1 VNQQPPKPITPAAQ
15 PLADKLSAASVPV
28 AGSPNPLSS
37 TTENASESVV
47 PTPSASGVP
56 ASGKIF
62 DWAVLRRL
70 FGFIGPYQGRFYLLV
85 GIIMLSACLAPVT
98 PLLIRYTID
107 DVIASGKGDQLLTML
122 MIMIGVL
129 VVQALVQFLNTYLS
143 GWLGQYVIRDVRVQL
158 YRKILQLRLKFFD
171 NTPIGRLVTRAISD
185 IETLAD
191 VFSQGMA
198 AIAGD
203 ILQLVL
209 VIAVMVYTDWRL
221 ALISLS
227 TIPVMLISTY
237 VFKEKIKVSF
247 NEVRTAV
254 ANLNSFVQ
262 EHITGMNIVQIFGS
276 EKIEAE
282 KFRDINKDHRDANI
296 RSIWYYSIY
305 FPVADIISAVAV
317 GMVVWYG
324 ARQVLLTD
332 VSFGTI
338 TAFIMFINLF
348 FRPIRQL
355 ADRFNTLQ
363 MGIVSTDRIIK
374 LLDSNEFTVND
385 GTLVPKTLRGD
396 VNFDNVW
403 FAYND
408 EDWVLRD
415 ISFRVNAGE
424 TVAFVGATGAG
435 KSSIINLLSRFYD
448 INKGEITIDGIDVHQ
463 YELGELRRN
472 IGVVL
477 QDVFLFSDTIA
488 NNITLGDER
497 ISREKMVEAAKLV
510 GVHDFIERLPG
521 GYDYNVQE
529 RGATLSVGQRQLIS
543 FVRAMVQ
550 DPKII
555 VLDEATSSV
564 DTETEEMIQ
573 DAIDKLMNGR
583 TAIVIAHRLSTIQKA
598 DNIIVVDKGRIV
610 EQGTHDELLQQAGA
624 YANLYQMQYKEM
636 A

>member
-1 VNQQPPKPITPAAQ
+1 MNEDQK
-15 PLADKLSAASVPV
+15 SAA
-28 AGSPNPLSS
+28 GR
-37 TTENASESVV
+37 
-47 PTPSASGVP
+47 
-56 ASGKIF
+56 IF
-62 DWAVLRRL
+62 DVAILRRL
-70 FGFIGPYQGRFYLLV
+70 YTFVKPYQVRFYSLI
-85 GIIMLSACLAPVT
+85 GIIMLAACLAPLT

-107 DVIASGKGDQLLTML
+107 NVIAAGDYGQLTLML
-122 MIMIGVL
+122 VLMIGVL
-129 VVQALVQFLNTYLS
+129 VVQAVVQFSNTYLS
-143 GWLGQYVIRDVRVQL
+143 GWLGQYVIRDIRVQL

-185 IETLAD
+185 VETLAD
-191 VFSQGMA
+191 VFSEGMA

-209 VIAVMVYTDWRL
+209 IIAVMFYTDWRL

-227 TIPVMLISTY
+227 TIPLMLFSTY
-237 VFKEKIKVSF
+237 VFKEKIKTSF

-282 KFRDINKDHRDANI
+282 KFRTINDEHRQANI
-296 RSIWYYSIY
+296 RSIWYYSVY
-305 FPVADIISAVAV
+305 YPVADIISAVAV
-317 GMVVWYG
+317 GLVVWYG
-324 ARQVLLTD
+324 AGRVISAD
-332 VSFGTI
+332 VTFGTI
-338 TAFIMFINLF
+338 TAFVMFINLF
-348 FRPIRQL
+348 FRPIRML

-363 MGIVSTDRIIK
+363 MGIVSTDRILK
-374 LLDSNEFTVND
+374 LLDSDEFTAND
-385 GTLVPKTLRGD
+385 GNYKPATIRGE
-396 VNFDNVW
+396 VTFDHVW

-408 EDWVLRD
+408 EDYVLRD
-415 ISFRVNAGE
+415 ISFTVGEGE

-448 INKGEITIDGIDVHQ
+448 INKGTIEVDGVDVHD
-463 YELGELRRN
+463 YELGYLRRN

-477 QDVFLFSDTIA
+477 QDVFLFSDTIE
-488 NNITLGDER
+488 NNITLGDKR
-497 ISREKMVEAAKLV
+497 ISREKMIEAAKLV

-521 GYDYNVQE
+521 GYDYNVME
-529 RGATLSVGQRQLIS
+529 RGSTLSVGQRQLIS

-573 DAIDKLMNGR
+573 DAISKLMKGR

-598 DNIIVVDKGRIV
+598 HNIIVVDKGRIV
-610 EQGTHDELLQQAGA
+610 EQGNHEELLHREGT
-624 YANLYQMQYKEM
+624 YANLYRMQYKEVV
-636 A
+636 